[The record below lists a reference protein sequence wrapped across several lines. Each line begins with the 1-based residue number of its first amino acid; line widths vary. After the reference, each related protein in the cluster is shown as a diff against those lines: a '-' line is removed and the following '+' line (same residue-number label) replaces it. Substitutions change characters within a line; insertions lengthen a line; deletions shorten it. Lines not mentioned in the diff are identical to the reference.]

1 MQINLDQMKTV
12 NPNQI
17 IKYLIFSLLLTIF
30 MGSSSKA
37 QRYVEV
43 RTGAFYVEGEQDRQ
57 IRPFNLLNAN
67 VAFMLKPYLN
77 AKLGLTHG
85 SYKAAADKAVESSL
99 LTDPVYSDYQN
110 LTHWFSSYKFRYSY
124 AEASIEFM
132 PLNFILGH
140 TDPLIEVSFSLAY
153 GLSHHTTHLNLK
165 DQTEVPYILP
175 ADTKNVDE
183 QYDDS
188 FETKFE
194 KDQGFGTFLA
204 VHAALKMR
212 LDYKIDL
219 SLEAQSHLHKTDYLD
234 AMTFDSNEHDMVILF
249 LVGLEFEF

>member
-1 MQINLDQMKTV
+1 MKTESI
-12 NPNQI
+12 PQM
-17 IKYLIFSLLLTIF
+17 IKYLLLIILMTVLL
-30 MGSSSKA
+30 KNNATA

-57 IRPFNLLNAN
+57 IRPFNIFNAN

-77 AKLGLTHG
+77 AKMGLSFG
-85 SYKAAADKAVESSL
+85 SYKAAADKAVVSSL
-99 LTDPVYSDYQN
+99 LTHPVYEDYRN
-110 LTHWFSSYKFRYSY
+110 LTHWHSSYRFRYSC

-140 TDPLIEVSFSLAY
+140 TDPLIELSFSVGY

-165 DQTEVPYILP
+165 DQEGLPYMLP
-175 ADTKNVDE
+175 MDVQKADDR
-183 QYDDS
+183 YDDS

-194 KDQGFGTFLA
+194 EDQGFGTFLA

-212 LDYKIDL
+212 LDYKIDF
-219 SLEAQSHLHKTDYLD
+219 SVEAQSHLHKTDYLD
-234 AMTFDSNEHDMVILF
+234 AMIFDSNEQDMVILF
-249 LVGLEFEF
+249 LAGLEFEF